1 MQPDD
6 PRIADTLGWILCKQ
20 GRYQQALTLFQ
31 QSARKLPRNPEVQFH
46 LGMAHY
52 MMGQSESARQAF
64 LVATAAPN
72 DFSGKDEAQRKL
84 SILGAVDGKPVELS
98 IKDLE
103 TTLEQQPNDPVAR
116 MRLAESYEKEGA
128 FVKAAAS
135 YEGAIKLN
143 SNLLPATIK
152 LAELYSGPLQSSD
165 KALQFAGK
173 ARELA
178 PNDPKVLAILGKAAY
193 QSGNFAWAYSLLQES
208 ARQLPNDHEVLHDL
222 AWAAYSLGQVEKARQ
237 TMQSVLATAPD
248 SGQASDAKL
257 FLDMTALARGEAA
270 SQARQADVEQVL
282 QEDPAYVPALMAR
295 AALLEER
302 GESKDAVKI
311 YTEVLR
317 RFPDFAPAQKHL
329 ALLYQ
334 GTPEKRDEAYDLAWK
349 ARKTLSEDPEL
360 AEILAKLS
368 YERNEF
374 AYAAQLLK
382 QSAKKRPLDPEDLYY
397 LGMAQ
402 FKSNDIVQA
411 RQSLDQALAAGLP
424 DPLAS
429 EARRTVKSLDKS
441 N

>member
-1 MQPDD
+1 
-6 PRIADTLGWILCKQ
+6 
-20 GRYQQALTLFQ
+20 
-31 QSARKLPRNPEVQFH
+31 
-46 LGMAHY
+46 
-52 MMGQSESARQAF
+52 
-64 LVATAAPN
+64 
-72 DFSGKDEAQRKL
+72 
-84 SILGAVDGKPVELS
+84 
-98 IKDLE
+98 
-103 TTLEQQPNDPVAR
+103 

-143 SNLLPATIK
+143 PNLLPATIK
-152 LAELYSGPLQSSD
+152 LAELYSGPLQASD
-165 KALQFAGK
+165 KALQFASK

-237 TMQSVLATAPD
+237 TMQSVLATAPGSD
-248 SGQASDAKL
+248 QASDAKL
-257 FLDMTALARGEAA
+257 FLNMTALTREDGA
-270 SQARQADVEQVL
+270 SKARQADVEQVL
-282 QEDPAYVPALMAR
+282 QENPAYVPALMAK
-295 AALLEER
+295 AALLEEH

-311 YTEVLR
+311 YMKVLE

-329 ALLYQ
+329 ALLYHRTLEKQ
-334 GTPEKRDEAYDLAWK
+334 GEAYDLAWK

-360 AEILAKLS
+360 AEILARLS
-368 YERNEF
+368 YDRNEF

-382 QSAKKRPLDPEDLYY
+382 QSAEKRPLDPEGLYF

-429 EARRTVKSLDKS
+429 EARRTMKGLDQS